1 MVCLYATVNDRR
13 EDADKFL
20 CEKIVI
26 CLYVKEESDRENAEI
41 GKILKLKKN
50 KDNLL
55 FHFLNVAD
63 LGSLVLFVFW
73 ISLVMHNTSIIIGM
87 LDLGEILVL

>member
-1 MVCLYATVNDRR
+1 M
-13 EDADKFL
+13 
-20 CEKIVI
+20 I

-41 GKILKLKKN
+41 GKILKLKKK

-63 LGSLVLFVFW
+63 LGSLVLFFF
-73 ISLVMHNTSIIIGM
+73 
-87 LDLGEILVL
+87 LGGFHW